1 MNAVLR
7 HLRQAALLTR
17 AEGPV
22 DADLLEAFLS
32 RRDEAAFEALL
43 RRHGPMVLG
52 VCRRVLG
59 NRHDAED
66 AFQATFLVLVRK
78 GTTIR
83 PRELV
88 GNWLWGVAYRTS
100 LKARAMNAKRR
111 TKERE
116 AQLAEG
122 MTLPVNGALEV
133 LLDRLDEAL
142 GRLPEKYRVPVV
154 LCELEGRSRKDVAR
168 ALGLPE
174 GTLSWRLAQAKKML
188 AKKLSHHGPALSA
201 GAVAAVLSRGAASAA
216 LPSPLLKSTAQ
227 AGLRLA
233 AGRALSGSVPT
244 MVVALTEGVL
254 KAMLLTKLK
263 VASWAVG
270 VVLLVGAGAVGVTY
284 RAAAQDAPSRA
295 LQQTYAALAAQQKT
309 RAAPDDLESLRLE
322 IEALRRELRAT
333 KDLVKELQAEVRGKK
348 GAELKRESTLDM
360 LKKVE
365 AQRLE
370 AEKLQ
375 RLDALKLEAE
385 KLHRLDSL
393 RLEAD
398 KRKRLDALK
407 LEAEKLQRL
416 EALKREEAAKAGL
429 SRKEAS
435 GPLAELEDAV
445 KRLRQD
451 PQDKRA
457 AEAVDR
463 ALRRL
468 REQPKPN
475 KPGPQGQNPFGR

>member
-1 MNAVLR
+1 MNSVLR
-7 HLRQAALLTR
+7 HLRRVALLPR
-17 AEGPV
+17 ADGPS
-22 DADLLEAFLS
+22 DADLLESFLS

-88 GNWLWGVAYRTS
+88 GNWLWGVAYRTA
-100 LKARAMNAKRR
+100 LKARAMNTKRR
-111 TKERE
+111 TKEWE
-116 AQLAEG
+116 AQLAEKPRA
-122 MTLPVNGALEV
+122 PVNGALEAM
-133 LLDRLDEAL
+133 LGRLDEAL
-142 GRLPEKYRVPVV
+142 GRLPEKYRVPLV
-154 LCELEGRSRKDVAR
+154 LCELEGRSRKEVAR
-168 ALGLPE
+168 TLGLPE

-188 AKKLSHHGPALSA
+188 AKKLAQHGATLSA
-201 GAVAAVLSRGAASAA
+201 GAVAVVLSQGAASAA
-216 LPSPLLKSTAQ
+216 LSASLLKSTAK
-227 AGLRLA
+227 AGLHLA
-233 AGRALSGSVPT
+233 AGRGLVGAVPPK
-244 MVVALTEGVL
+244 VVALTQGVL

-270 VVLLVGAGAVGVTY
+270 VVLLAGAGAVGLTY
-284 RAAAQDAPSRA
+284 RAAAQDAPTRA
-295 LQQTYAALAAQQKT
+295 LRQTYAAQQKT

-333 KDLVKELQAEVRGKK
+333 KDMVKALQAEVRGKK
-348 GAELKRESTLDM
+348 DADIRRDVEELR
-360 LKKVE
+360 
-365 AQRLE
+365 
-370 AEKLQ
+370 
-375 RLDALKLEAE
+375 RLDVLKLEAE
-385 KLHRLDSL
+385 KRQRLESL

-416 EALKREEAAKAGL
+416 EALRSEKAAKAGL

-435 GPLAELEDAV
+435 DPLAELEDAV
-445 KRLRQD
+445 KRLRKN
-451 PQDKRA
+451 PSDKQA
-457 AEAVDR
+457 AEALDR

-468 REQPKPN
+468 KEQPRPN
-475 KPGPQGQNPFGR
+475 KPGPQGQKPFGN